1 MGNKF
6 NAFLFLSTLFIAN
19 YSHAQTNET
28 YTHIADK
35 NNSYNDA
42 TFIDLGEFNA
52 NPNANFIVRC
62 SDGCTEKYG
71 IKYIQS
77 KEKWQISRLDANPI
91 QTGKKFEIVKKNVSK
106 QFVKDGYLQFTIP
119 LSDMVNL
126 CQSSV
131 GISFTPDLTNNEEIA
146 KDLKYGLVIFE
157 RIYDLPTQ
165 SFEMKLGSDRK
176 LKENSA
182 FNLLIGKKNNECY
195 NHGENEIDFNRHE
208 IILSF
213 EALQPR
219 IIDDIE
225 VKTDPVTDARKLK
238 TQKPN
243 IKKPIF
249 PKKPN

>member
-1 MGNKF
+1 MAN
-6 NAFLFLSTLFIAN
+6 NA
-19 YSHAQTNET
+19 HAQTSET

-35 NNSYNDA
+35 TNSYNDA

-52 NPNANFIVRC
+52 NPDAKFIIRC
-62 SDGCTEKYG
+62 SDRCTEKYG

-77 KEKWQISRLDANPI
+77 KERWQISRLDAKPI
-91 QTGKKFEIVKKNVSK
+91 PIGKKFEIIKKNVSK

-119 LSDMVNL
+119 LSDMINL
-126 CQSSV
+126 CQNSV
-131 GISFTPDLTNNEEIA
+131 GISFSPDLTNNEEIA
-146 KDLKYGLVIFE
+146 KDLEYGLVIFE

-165 SFEMKLGSDRK
+165 SFQMKLGSDRK

-182 FNLLIGKKNNECY
+182 FNVLIGKKNNACY
-195 NHGENEIDFNRHE
+195 NHGENEIAFNRHE
-208 IILSF
+208 FILSF

-219 IIDDIE
+219 IVDDIE
-225 VKTDPVTDARKLK
+225 VKTDPIADATKLK

-249 PKKPN
+249 PQKPNQ